1 MVRAG
6 IFIGVD
12 QARDLQKLSD
22 AANRREED
30 ARVGAGARP
39 GRQDSRA
46 DAGWPTQKWSEFA
59 VLHFAC
65 HGRFDE
71 ERPLDGALR
80 LGSDSVRGSELFGA
94 KLNARVVA
102 LSACAL
108 GQRAQRVGTTEIV
121 SEEWIGLYL
130 PLFYAGAR
138 SLVVSL
144 WDANSQV
151 ARQFMVAFHQSLA
164 QGEKPHTAFRSA
176 MLRVRLKL
184 PARWANWCLVG
195 LPSDAIQPT
204 ARTQSLTG

>member
-12 QARDLQKLSD
+12 PAEDLQKLSD

-65 HGRFDE
+65 HGR
-71 ERPLDGALR
+71 A
-80 LGSDSVRGSELFGA
+80 
-94 KLNARVVA
+94 
-102 LSACAL
+102 
-108 GQRAQRVGTTEIV
+108 
-121 SEEWIGLYL
+121 
-130 PLFYAGAR
+130 
-138 SLVVSL
+138 
-144 WDANSQV
+144 
-151 ARQFMVAFHQSLA
+151 H
-164 QGEKPHTAFRSA
+164 
-176 MLRVRLKL
+176 
-184 PARWANWCLVG
+184 ARWANCCLVG

-204 ARTQSLTG
+204 GRTQSLSG